1 MYILY
6 VFMKSIPSSVSYKNE
21 ILDDFIPR
29 NGYLYV
35 QSQTY
40 VKPKHTWILFSADL
54 DLLIQIFY
62 LSRYLRLM
70 ILLADQSQRKQTYN

>member
-21 ILDDFIPR
+21 ILDEFIPR

-35 QSQTY
+35 QSRN
-40 VKPKHTWILFSADL
+40 PNIRGFCLARIWIC
-54 DLLIQIFY
+54 
-62 LSRYLRLM
+62 
-70 ILLADQSQRKQTYN
+70 